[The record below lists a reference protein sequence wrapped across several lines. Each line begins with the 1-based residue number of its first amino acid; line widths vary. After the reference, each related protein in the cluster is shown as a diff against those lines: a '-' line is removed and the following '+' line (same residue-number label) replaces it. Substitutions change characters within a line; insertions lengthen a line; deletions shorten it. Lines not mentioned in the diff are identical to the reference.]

1 MEKLIKL
8 KKVKIADKLRNALWF
23 STFLTIIVGLVGLLS
38 WYQQNK
44 QVDYILSYHIP
55 QEKIIFKFEDSFNYF
70 VDDFNEFININN
82 NVLREKLYKQ
92 LSVRIVNIQDLVKK
106 INDRNSRDNLL
117 IKTEELK
124 DILILVNNNI
134 YRNIILKQNLE
145 EFNTK
150 INWLHDDFTN
160 EVLALIQEINWQ
172 QSSVFEQ
179 KRDDDLK
186 SAKLNNLQLEL
197 QHVYNLSYIE
207 NQLKNELL
215 ALIYSNPDEKI
226 KKYYFSDSISNL
238 KNILSQGYI
247 EKYPSVTTLHQ
258 LLNSFFELLSEKNG
272 VPFIFLQYQHSK
284 SEFNQVI
291 KEKDD
296 ALSQIRYIV
305 EQQVI
310 ANHEALNN
318 LSNSLNKLTLIGGW
332 LILSS
337 IFLALLFLYFFNKIY
352 IRKNL
357 IKRFMALSQSVSLLS
372 KGDFNTKIIVDGN
385 DEITRVAKFLKIFSK
400 NTRERIEI
408 EKNLRA
414 TQDELIQSA
423 KLATVGKTMM
433 ILAHEINQPLNALS
447 IYLFSIKKSLKK
459 ESGLIRIKEQVEK
472 IDQLV
477 ERINHI
483 IKQLRQFTKR
493 SNHELSPTD
502 LRSNIYSA
510 WEILKLQ
517 YKVNSVHLMI
527 NGDSVVLANSIFIEQ
542 VFVNL
547 FNNALE
553 ACRLITPYL
562 QVDIERCDQI
572 TKVGLSDNGPGW
584 NLSQAEYLMQPFMT
598 TKKVGLGLGLSIS
611 QTIMQHCHGNLYI
624 ASTLDKHAQIIL
636 IFQNSEL
643 AYDK

>member
-1 MEKLIKL
+1 M
-8 KKVKIADKLRNALWF
+8 
-23 STFLTIIVGLVGLLS
+23 
-38 WYQQNK
+38 
-44 QVDYILSYHIP
+44 
-55 QEKIIFKFEDSFNYF
+55 
-70 VDDFNEFININN
+70 
-82 NVLREKLYKQ
+82 
-92 LSVRIVNIQDLVKK
+92 
-106 INDRNSRDNLL
+106 
-117 IKTEELK
+117 
-124 DILILVNNNI
+124 
-134 YRNIILKQNLE
+134 
-145 EFNTK
+145 
-150 INWLHDDFTN
+150 
-160 EVLALIQEINWQ
+160 
-172 QSSVFEQ
+172 
-179 KRDDDLK
+179 
-186 SAKLNNLQLEL
+186 
-197 QHVYNLSYIE
+197 
-207 NQLKNELL
+207 
-215 ALIYSNPDEKI
+215 
-226 KKYYFSDSISNL
+226 
-238 KNILSQGYI
+238 
-247 EKYPSVTTLHQ
+247 
-258 LLNSFFELLSEKNG
+258 
-272 VPFIFLQYQHSK
+272 
-284 SEFNQVI
+284 
-291 KEKDD
+291 
-296 ALSQIRYIV
+296 
-305 EQQVI
+305 
-310 ANHEALNN
+310 
-318 LSNSLNKLTLIGGW
+318 
-332 LILSS
+332 
-337 IFLALLFLYFFNKIY
+337 
-352 IRKNL
+352 
-357 IKRFMALSQSVSLLS
+357 
-372 KGDFNTKIIVDGN
+372 
-385 DEITRVAKFLKIFSK
+385 
-400 NTRERIEI
+400 
-408 EKNLRA
+408 RA

-572 TKVGLSDNGPGW
+572 TKVRLSDNGPGW

>member
-1 MEKLIKL
+1 
-8 KKVKIADKLRNALWF
+8 
-23 STFLTIIVGLVGLLS
+23 VG
-38 WYQQNK
+38 
-44 QVDYILSYHIP
+44 
-55 QEKIIFKFEDSFNYF
+55 
-70 VDDFNEFININN
+70 
-82 NVLREKLYKQ
+82 
-92 LSVRIVNIQDLVKK
+92 QDT
-106 INDRNSRDNLL
+106 RDNLL

-272 VPFIFLQYQHSK
+272 VPFIFLQYQYSK

-318 LSNSLNKLTLIGGW
+318 LSSSLNKLTLIGGW

-572 TKVGLSDNGPGW
+572 TKVRLSDNGPGW

>member
-1 MEKLIKL
+1 
-8 KKVKIADKLRNALWF
+8 
-23 STFLTIIVGLVGLLS
+23 
-38 WYQQNK
+38 
-44 QVDYILSYHIP
+44 
-55 QEKIIFKFEDSFNYF
+55 
-70 VDDFNEFININN
+70 
-82 NVLREKLYKQ
+82 
-92 LSVRIVNIQDLVKK
+92 
-106 INDRNSRDNLL
+106 
-117 IKTEELK
+117 
-124 DILILVNNNI
+124 
-134 YRNIILKQNLE
+134 
-145 EFNTK
+145 
-150 INWLHDDFTN
+150 
-160 EVLALIQEINWQ
+160 
-172 QSSVFEQ
+172 
-179 KRDDDLK
+179 
-186 SAKLNNLQLEL
+186 
-197 QHVYNLSYIE
+197 
-207 NQLKNELL
+207 
-215 ALIYSNPDEKI
+215 
-226 KKYYFSDSISNL
+226 
-238 KNILSQGYI
+238 
-247 EKYPSVTTLHQ
+247 
-258 LLNSFFELLSEKNG
+258 
-272 VPFIFLQYQHSK
+272 FIFLQYQYSK

-318 LSNSLNKLTLIGGW
+318 LSSSLNKLTLIGGW

-510 WEILKLQ
+510 
-517 YKVNSVHLMI
+517 
-527 NGDSVVLANSIFIEQ
+527 
-542 VFVNL
+542 
-547 FNNALE
+547 
-553 ACRLITPYL
+553 
-562 QVDIERCDQI
+562 
-572 TKVGLSDNGPGW
+572 
-584 NLSQAEYLMQPFMT
+584 
-598 TKKVGLGLGLSIS
+598 
-611 QTIMQHCHGNLYI
+611 
-624 ASTLDKHAQIIL
+624 
-636 IFQNSEL
+636 
-643 AYDK
+643 